1 MVVRWWSENI
11 VMAISAS
18 RVARRSCL
26 AFAIAAGIAKRVLIE
41 RGVMTAAAAVLL
53 ALLLVT
59 SARADV
65 AAGLTDFRA
74 GRFAEAFV
82 AWRDAAGSGDSRGAL
97 FVGVLYDAGLG
108 VRQDHGQ
115 ALAWY
120 RSAADAG
127 NVTGMFNVGVMYDA
141 GRGVQ
146 PDPGQAAVWYAR
158 AAAHDFGRAE
168 YDLALLYEGGVGV
181 PRNPAY
187 ATRLFVKA
195 ARHGIS
201 AAQAHL
207 VRLGYQVS
215 APVQPAVDV
224 AMDDLQRAENI
235 LLSRGPA
242 EASEAAELFRHAADT
257 GNALAEYDLGY
268 CYEHGLGV
276 QRDLVEAH
284 ALYRRAA
291 VHAADGF
298 IRSIATEGY
307 VSLESQIGR
316 SQSGQ

>member
-1 MVVRWWSENI
+1 MLTE
-11 VMAISAS
+11 
-18 RVARRSCL
+18 RR
-26 AFAIAAGIAKRVLIE
+26 A
-41 RGVMTAAAAVLL
+41 MTAAAAVLL
-53 ALLLVT
+53 DLLLMT

-82 AWRDAAGSGDSRGAL
+82 AWRDAADLGDLRGAL
-97 FVGVLYDAGLG
+97 FVGVLCDAGLG

-120 RSAADAG
+120 RRAADAG

-168 YDLALLYEGGVGV
+168 YDLALLDEGHWRGAQSIVRHAALRQGGA
-181 PRNPAY
+181 PRDFRGA
-187 ATRLFVKA
+187 
-195 ARHGIS
+195 G
-201 AAQAHL
+201 HL
-207 VRLGYQVS
+207 VHLGNQVS

-224 AMDDLQRAENI
+224 AMDDLQRAETI

-307 VSLESQIGR
+307 VSLESQIDR